1 MGSSLDVS
9 QSLSLEGALTMSVE
23 EELKEQAEHAKE
35 PFDRNVA
42 LTMAVIAAV
51 MAIVSVAG
59 QILVTEEL
67 LNQQKASDQW
77 SYYQAKD
84 IRRYESDIARDM
96 MAALSAG
103 PAAINKYAANMER
116 YDKDRGDI
124 QAEARK
130 LEEES
135 HVHGAQALRAHIGEV
150 FLEIGI
156 VLASLAILT
165 KRRQMWFTSILS
177 ALVGAGIAATALLV
191 H

>member
-1 MGSSLDVS
+1 
-9 QSLSLEGALTMSVE
+9 MSVE
-23 EELKEQAEHAKE
+23 EELKEEVEHAKG

-77 SYYQAKD
+77 SFSQAKD
-84 IRRYESDIARDM
+84 IRRYDSEVARDM
-96 MAALSAG
+96 LAAVSGG
-103 PAAINKYAANMER
+103 PAAINRYSANSER
-116 YDKDRGDI
+116 YEKEKNEI
-124 QAEARK
+124 QNEAKKFEKERDV
-130 LEEES
+130 S
-135 HVHGAQALRAHIGEV
+135 GAQALRAHIGEV
-150 FLEIGI
+150 FLELAI

-165 KRRQMWFTSILS
+165 KRRPMWYMSMLS
-177 ALVGAGIAATALLV
+177 GLVGAGIAATALLV

>member
-1 MGSSLDVS
+1 
-9 QSLSLEGALTMSVE
+9 MSVE
-23 EELKEQAEHAKE
+23 EELKEQAEKAKE

-42 LTMAVIAAV
+42 LSMAVIAAV
-51 MAIVSVAG
+51 MAIVSVSG

-77 SYYQAKD
+77 SFYQAKD

-116 YDKDRGDI
+116 YDKDRADI

-135 HVHGAQALRAHIGEV
+135 HVHGAQALRAHLGEV

-165 KRRQMWFTSILS
+165 KRRQMWYLSILS
-177 ALVGAGIAATALLV
+177 AVVGAGVAATLLLV

>member
-1 MGSSLDVS
+1 
-9 QSLSLEGALTMSVE
+9 MSVE
-23 EELKEQAEHAKE
+23 EELQEQAEHAKE
-35 PFDRNVA
+35 PFDRKVA
-42 LTMAVIAAV
+42 LTMAVIAAA

-103 PAAINKYAANMER
+103 PAAVNKYAANMER
-116 YDKDRGDI
+116 YDKERGEI
-124 QAEARK
+124 QSEARK

-135 HVHGAQALRAHIGEV
+135 HISGSRALRTHIGEV

-165 KRRQMWFTSILS
+165 KRRPMWYISMFS
-177 ALVGAGIAATALLV
+177 AVFGAVIAATALLI